1 MLCMAEVHKEICH
14 AEYDVHLASDSA
26 KCRIELE
33 QPNPTE
39 VLKSKG
45 FDAFLFWIKF
55 IDINVKKSGECKQF
69 HITDKAGLL
78 FNAKDSKLVKFIS

>member
-14 AEYDVHLASDSA
+14 AEHDVHLAGDSA

-33 QPNPTE
+33 QPNPKE

-45 FDAFLFWIKF
+45 FDAFF
-55 IDINVKKSGECKQF
+55 IINQ
-69 HITDKAGLL
+69 DGLSIGFVVGICRCL
-78 FNAKDSKLVKFIS
+78 YAICI